1 MNKFVIEMNKR
12 AGRRELFQKQMRKL
26 TELKTVDGQV
36 SYAYLAG
43 FLESQLLALACDS
56 DENLASVLEDFK
68 FAIKNLEK
76 NKETT

>member
-12 AGRRELFQKQMRKL
+12 AGRRELFQQQMRKL

-43 FLESQLLALACDS
+43 FLESQLLVLACDS